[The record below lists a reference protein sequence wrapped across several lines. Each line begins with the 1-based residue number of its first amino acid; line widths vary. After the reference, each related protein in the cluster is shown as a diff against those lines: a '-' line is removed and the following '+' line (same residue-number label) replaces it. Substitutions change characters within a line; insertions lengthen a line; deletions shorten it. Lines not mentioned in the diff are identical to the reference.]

1 MLYKFNKLI
10 KSSNGSGISQN
21 ADWKQTENINSKSR
35 QTNIEN
41 HLIFGIEVHHNL
53 INPNNDEKKNG
64 AHPN

>member
-1 MLYKFNKLI
+1 MD
-10 KSSNGSGISQN
+10 SSGISQN